1 VNARF
6 DEWASVATFSNQK
19 RSNLNMGYGNR
30 DKPER
35 QSGRAGFVD
44 ARLEELRRRWEK
56 ATDEREKSEVSEQ
69 IREWQSFR
77 PERSAPS
84 GGRR

>member
-1 VNARF
+1 MSVLKAVG
-6 DEWASVATFSNQK
+6 SVAIFSNQN
-19 RSNLNMGYGNR
+19 RSNLNMGYGSR

-35 QSGRAGFVD
+35 KSGRAGFVD

-69 IREWQSFR
+69 IREWQSFK
-77 PERSAPS
+77 PERSGPS